1 MINDVIVALDF
12 KNQEETLEFLK
23 KFDNELFVKIGHELY
38 YSEGPEIIREIK
50 KMGHKVFLDLK
61 LHDIPNTVYS
71 ATRSVLNLGIDII
84 DLHISGGSEMM
95 KAARL
100 AIDESEDDVMLIG
113 ITMLT
118 STDDE
123 IMHKEI
129 LIDEKYDLNE
139 AVLKYAELGLNS
151 GLQGVVCSALEV
163 PMLRERFGDKIV
175 TVTPGIRPASNKGD
189 DQKRVVTPARARE
202 LGSDYIV
209 VGRPITQSENPVEA
223 YFNIKKEFLGQWNK
237 FHNIY

>member
-100 AIDESEDDVMLIG
+100 AIDESDDDVMLIG

-151 GLQGVVCSALEV
+151 GLKGVVCSALEV

-223 YFNIKKEFLGQWNK
+223 YFNIKKEFLGQ
-237 FHNIY
+237 

>member
-1 MINDVIVALDF
+1 MAQSQV
-12 KNQEETLEFLK
+12 KEFLK

-100 AIDESEDDVMLIG
+100 AIDESEDDIMLIG

-223 YFNIKKEFLGQWNK
+223 YFNIKKEFLGQ
-237 FHNIY
+237 

>member
-223 YFNIKKEFLGQWNK
+223 YFNIKKEFLGQ
-237 FHNIY
+237 

>member
-151 GLQGVVCSALEV
+151 GLKGVVCSALEV

-223 YFNIKKEFLGQWNK
+223 YFNIKKEFLGQ
-237 FHNIY
+237 

>member
-1 MINDVIVALDF
+1 MLNDVIVALDF
-12 KNQEETLEFLK
+12 KNQEETLDFLK
-23 KFDNELFVKIGHELY
+23 KFENELFVKIGHELY

-100 AIDESEDDVMLIG
+100 AIDESDDDVMLIG

-151 GLQGVVCSALEV
+151 GLKGVVCSALEV

-209 VGRPITQSENPVEA
+209 VGRPITQSEDPVEA
-223 YFNIKKEFLGQWNK
+223 YFNIKKEFLGQ
-237 FHNIY
+237 

>member
-1 MINDVIVALDF
+1 MLNDVIVALDF
-12 KNQEETLEFLK
+12 KNQEETLDFLK
-23 KFDNELFVKIGHELY
+23 KFENELFVKIGHELY

-100 AIDESEDDVMLIG
+100 AIDESEDDIMLIG

-223 YFNIKKEFLGQWNK
+223 YFNIKKEFLGQ
-237 FHNIY
+237 

>member
-1 MINDVIVALDF
+1 MLNDVIVALDF
-12 KNQEETLEFLK
+12 KNQEETLDFLK
-23 KFDNELFVKIGHELY
+23 KFENELFVKIGHELY

-223 YFNIKKEFLGQWNK
+223 YFNIKKEFLG
-237 FHNIY
+237 